1 MNSTADPK
9 PVLSA
14 WRHLAHLATYR
25 SFVLL
30 AIIFFFGV
38 TSFYVIPLLPGLV
51 VREIFNQI
59 SGNTAAGIN
68 LWTLFG
74 LLVVIAI
81 ANQVIL
87 LSAVVSEL
95 SMHLVIATLLRNN
108 TLARILE
115 YPGAKALPES
125 PGEAISRLRDD
136 VNDIPAF
143 LTWIFDPFE
152 QILTLILGV
161 VILARI
167 NFWLTLAVVI
177 PLAVA
182 VTLVN
187 LLTRRIQR
195 YRRQSHESIA
205 SVTGLIGEIF
215 GAVQAVKVAGTEKH
229 VVSYLEKLNEVRR
242 KANLRENVFSQVLW
256 SLNTNAAAI
265 GTGVILLAAA
275 QAMQDKTLSVG
286 DFTIFVSYLGHL
298 NFVTSMMGNFL
309 MKYRQVGVAFER
321 LIAILPGVSPDRLV
335 EHTPVHLW
343 GKMPPFESQP
353 VQDSTRAVPREIL
366 TSLATHGL
374 SYHYPDGGRGI
385 SGIDLSLK
393 EGTFTVITGRIG
405 SGKTT
410 LLRVL
415 LGLLPKDEGE
425 ITWNGKVVDDP
436 ASFFIPPHS
445 AYTAQ
450 APHLFSETLK
460 ENILMGLTAK
470 EDDLEAAIHSAVLE
484 DDLLTFEKGVD
495 TLVGTRGTKLSGG
508 QAQRTAAARMFIRQP
523 ELLVFDDLSSALDVE
538 TEQTLWERL
547 DDRRLGTGR
556 NVSQELDNQQLSNNR
571 GATCLVVS
579 NRRAVLRRADQVIL
593 LKEGQ
598 IEAVGKLDDLLST
611 SEEMRRLWAGQ
622 DHRNDG

>member
-1 MNSTADPK
+1 MTQPDNPKTALPT
-9 PVLSA
+9 
-14 WRHLAHLATYR
+14 WRYLAHLASYR
-25 SFVLL
+25 TFVIL
-30 AIIFFFGV
+30 AVIFFFGV

-51 VREIFNQI
+51 VREIFNQLT
-59 SGNTAAGIN
+59 GDAAAGFN
-68 LWTLFG
+68 SWTLLG

-87 LSAVVSEL
+87 LSAVTSEI
-95 SMHLVIATLLRNN
+95 SMHLVIATLLRKNIL
-108 TLARILE
+108 TRILE

-152 QILTLILGV
+152 QVLTLILGV

-177 PLAVA
+177 PLAAA

-265 GTGVILLAAA
+265 GTGVVLLVAA
-275 QAMQDKTLSVG
+275 QAMQAKTLTVG

-298 NFVTSMMGNFL
+298 NFVTSMMGSFL

-335 EHTPVHLW
+335 EHSPVHLW
-343 GKMPPFESQP
+343 GKMPSFESKP
-353 VQDSTRAVPREIL
+353 VRDPTDLTTRDPLAVLVVR
-366 TSLATHGL
+366 GL
-374 SYHYPDGGRGI
+374 SYHYPEGGRGI
-385 SGIDLSLK
+385 ADIDLTLSN
-393 EGTFTVITGRIG
+393 GSFTVITGRIG

-415 LGLLPKDEGE
+415 LGLLPKDDGE
-425 ITWNGKVVDDP
+425 ITWNGQVVDDP
-436 ASFFIPPHS
+436 ASFFIPPRS

-450 APHLFSETLK
+450 APHLFSETLR
-460 ENILMGLTAK
+460 ENILMGLPVS
-470 EDDLEAAIHSAVLE
+470 DDEMQAAVLSAVLE
-484 DDLLTFEKGVD
+484 DDILAMEKGLN

-508 QAQRTAAARMFIRQP
+508 QAQRTAAARMFVRRP

-547 DDRRLGTGR
+547 FNRRLFNR
-556 NVSQELDNQQLSNNR
+556 QE
-571 GATCLVVS
+571 ATCLVVS
-579 NRRAVLRRADQVIL
+579 TRRAALRRADQVVV
-593 LKEGQ
+593 LKDGQ
-598 IEAVGKLDDLLST
+598 VEAVGKLDDLLST
-611 SEEMRRLWAGQ
+611 SEEMRNLWSGQ
-622 DHRNDG
+622 DHG